1 MKYSLISLLLFLS
14 LGVFAQ
20 QQPWRTVEKNGMSF
34 SWRVE
39 GNILEGK
46 LKSPTF
52 GWVAVGFNDK
62 SGIVGSNLIM
72 TRCVNGE
79 GYGEDQFVTGM
90 GVHPTIESLD
100 GHPGITIFDG
110 DEDEEGTWIH
120 FQLDLTED
128 GYHYLF
134 GPGETCF
141 LTLAYSVADEF
152 DHHSSMRAEVELE
165 W

>member
-1 MKYSLISLLLFLS
+1 METTLFLITILLAS
-14 LGVFAQ
+14 TVFSQ
-20 QQPWRTVEKNGMSF
+20 SQPWRTVEKNGMSF

-46 LKSPTF
+46 LKSPAF

-62 SGIVGSNLIM
+62 PGIVGSNLIM

-100 GHPGITIFDG
+100 GHPGLTIFDG
-110 DEDEEGTWIH
+110 NEDEEGTWVY

-134 GPGETCF
+134 GPGETCYF
-141 LTLAYSVADEF
+141 TLAYSVADEF
-152 DHHSSMRAEVELE
+152 DHHSRMRTEVEIE

>member
-1 MKYSLISLLLFLS
+1 MKCSLVSLLLFLS

-34 SWRVE
+34 TWRIN
-39 GNILEGK
+39 GNLLEGK
-46 LKSPTF
+46 LKSPAF

-62 SGIVGSNLIM
+62 PGIVGSNLIM
-72 TRCVNGE
+72 THCVNGE

-90 GVHPTIESLD
+90 GIHPPVESQGGTSGLTILD
-100 GHPGITIFDG
+100 A
-110 DEDEEGTWIH
+110 DEDEEGAWVH
-120 FQLDLTED
+120 FQLELNDD

-134 GPGETCF
+134 ENGETCF

-152 DHHSSMRAEVELE
+152 DHHSRMRTEVEIE

>member
-1 MKYSLISLLLFLS
+1 MKTTLFLLPILLAYTAFS
-14 LGVFAQ
+14 Q
-20 QQPWRTVEKNGMSF
+20 PHPWRTVEKNGMSF
-34 SWRVE
+34 TWRINEKV
-39 GNILEGK
+39 LEGK
-46 LKSPTF
+46 LKSPAF

-62 SGIVGSNLIM
+62 PGIVGSNLIM

-79 GYGEDQFVTGM
+79 AYGEDQFVTGM
-90 GVHPTIESLD
+90 GLHPTIESLD
-100 GHPGITIFDG
+100 GHPGLAILDA
-110 DEDEEGTWIH
+110 DEDEEGTWIY

-134 GPGETCF
+134 EPGETCY

-152 DHHSSMRAEVELE
+152 DHHSRMRTEVEIE

>member
-1 MKYSLISLLLFLS
+1 MKTTLSLLTLLLASTAFS
-14 LGVFAQ
+14 Q
-20 QQPWRTVEKNGMSF
+20 PQPWRSVEKNGMSF
-34 SWRVE
+34 TWRIN
-39 GNILEGK
+39 GKMLEGK
-46 LKSPTF
+46 LKSPAF

-90 GVHPTIESLD
+90 GVHPPIESLD
-100 GHPGITIFDG
+100 GHPGLTILDA
-110 DEDEEGTWIH
+110 DEDEEGTWIY

-134 GPGETCF
+134 EPGETCY

-152 DHHSSMRAEVELE
+152 DHHSRMRTEVELE